1 MGVADGRCIG
11 DIDIS
16 HLPMKIRLAYAL
28 RFMDATIGNQ
38 KNEEKSPTIRQ
49 LYPGLS
55 DEQLRE
61 AEANL
66 LRYFEIA
73 LDIYEEQV
81 AHGVDTSPSLPT
93 MKERSKES
101 LKT

>member
-1 MGVADGRCIG
+1 MNA
-11 DIDIS
+11 
-16 HLPMKIRLAYAL
+16 A
-28 RFMDATIGNQ
+28 IGNQ

-61 AEANL
+61 AEINL

-73 LDIYEEQV
+73 LDIYEEQS
-81 AHGVDTSPSLPT
+81 APAVDTSSSFPK
-93 MKERSKES
+93 MKERSKET